1 MMNTAMDRCAVSVI
15 VITLNEAD
23 RLTATLQALQW
34 AQEIIVVDA
43 GSTDGTLAIAHQW
56 ATRVEHRD
64 WSGFGA
70 QKNHALSL
78 ASLPWVLSIDADE
91 RVTPE
96 LAQEIQAF
104 VNRDGDGY
112 LAANLPRLSR
122 YCGRDI
128 HHSGWWPDPVCRV
141 FKRGHARFSDDLVHE
156 KIISTGPVWNFQS
169 LLMHDS
175 FQNLDQVLH
184 KLNQYSREGALNL
197 QRKGKKSGLGKAIGH
212 GLWAFF
218 RTYVLRRGFLD
229 GREGFILAVSNA
241 EGTYYRYLKLMYL
254 NESSAATP
262 P

>member
-23 RLTATLQALQW
+23 RLPATLQALQW

-43 GSTDGTLAIAHQW
+43 GSIDGTLAIAQQW
-56 ATRVEHRD
+56 ATRVEHRA

-156 KIISTGPVWNFQS
+156 KIICTGPVWNFQG

-218 RTYVLRRGFLD
+218 RTYILQRGFLD

-254 NESSAATP
+254 NESTAATSP
-262 P
+262 

>member
-43 GSTDGTLAIAHQW
+43 GSTDGTLAIAQQW

>member
-1 MMNTAMDRCAVSVI
+1 MINASVARCPVSVI
-15 VITLNEAD
+15 MITLNEAE
-23 RLTATLQALQW
+23 RLAATLQALQW
-34 AQEIIVVDA
+34 AQEIIVVDS

-56 ATRVEHRD
+56 ATRVEHRA
-64 WSGFGA
+64 WTGFGD

-104 VNRDGDGY
+104 ISQDGGGHM
-112 LAANLPRLSR
+112 AAHLPRLSR
-122 YCGRDI
+122 YCGRDM
-128 HHSGWWPDPVCRV
+128 HHSGWWPDPVCRL
-141 FKRGHARFSDDLVHE
+141 FKRGHGRFSDDLVHE
-156 KIISTGPVWNFQS
+156 KIICDGPVCNFQG
-169 LLMHDS
+169 LLKHDS

-197 QRKGKKSGLGKAIGH
+197 QRKGKPSGLGKAIGH

-218 RTYVLRRGFLD
+218 RTYVLKRGFLD

-254 NESSAATP
+254 NESTAAAP
-262 P
+262 K

>member
-23 RLTATLQALQW
+23 RLPATLQALQW

-43 GSTDGTLAIAHQW
+43 GSIDGTLAIAQQW
-56 ATRVEHRD
+56 ATRVEHRA

-156 KIISTGPVWNFQS
+156 KIISTGPVWNFQG

-229 GREGFILAVSNA
+229 GREGFVLAVSNA

-254 NESSAATP
+254 NESTAATP

>member
-43 GSTDGTLAIAHQW
+43 GSTDGTLAIAQQW

-104 VNRDGDGY
+104 VNQDGDGY
-112 LAANLPRLSR
+112 LVANLPRLSR

-156 KIISTGPVWNFQS
+156 KIISTGPVWNFQG

-254 NESSAATP
+254 NESTAATP

>member
-43 GSTDGTLAIAHQW
+43 GSTDGTLAIAQQW

-104 VNRDGDGY
+104 VNQDGDGY
-112 LAANLPRLSR
+112 LVANLPRLSR

-156 KIISTGPVWNFQS
+156 KIISTGPVWNFQG

>member
-1 MMNTAMDRCAVSVI
+1 MNTAMDRCPLSVI

-43 GSTDGTLAIAHQW
+43 GSTDGTLAIAQQW
-56 ATRVEHRD
+56 ATRVEHRP

-156 KIISTGPVWNFQS
+156 KIISTGPVWNFQG

-197 QRKGKKSGLGKAIGH
+197 QRKGKKSGLGTAIGH

-254 NESSAATP
+254 NESTAATP
-262 P
+262 K

>member
-1 MMNTAMDRCAVSVI
+1 MIKPSMDRCAVSVI
-15 VITLNEAD
+15 VITLNEAE
-23 RLTATLQALQW
+23 RLGATLQALHW
-34 AQEIIVVDA
+34 AQEIIVVDS
-43 GSTDGTLAIAHQW
+43 GSTDGTLDIARQW

-96 LAQEIQAF
+96 LAAEIQAF
-104 VNRDGDGY
+104 VNRDGGGY
-112 LAANLPRLSR
+112 LGANLPRLSR
-122 YCGRDI
+122 YCGREI

-141 FKRGHARFSDDLVHE
+141 FKRGHGRFSDDLVHE
-156 KIISTGPVWNFQS
+156 KIICKGPVWNFQG

-197 QRKGKKSGLGKAIGH
+197 QRKGKKSSLRKAIGH

-218 RTYVLRRGFLD
+218 RTYVLQRGFLD

-254 NESSAATP
+254 NERKPAETT
-262 P
+262 

>member
-156 KIISTGPVWNFQS
+156 KIISIGPVWNFQG

>member
-43 GSTDGTLAIAHQW
+43 GSTDGTLAIAQQW

-104 VNRDGDGY
+104 VNQDGDGY

-156 KIISTGPVWNFQS
+156 KIISTGPVWNFQG

-254 NESSAATP
+254 NESTAATP
-262 P
+262 K

>member
-43 GSTDGTLAIAHQW
+43 GSTDGTLAIAQQW

-104 VNRDGDGY
+104 VNQDGDGY

-156 KIISTGPVWNFQS
+156 KIISTGPVWNFQG

>member
-43 GSTDGTLAIAHQW
+43 GSTDGTLAIAQQW

-104 VNRDGDGY
+104 VNQDGDGY
-112 LAANLPRLSR
+112 LVANLPRLSR

>member
-96 LAQEIQAF
+96 LA
-104 VNRDGDGY
+104 D
-112 LAANLPRLSR
+112 NLPRLSR

-128 HHSGWWPDPVCRV
+128 RHSGWWPDPVCRV

-156 KIISTGPVWNFQS
+156 KIICTGPIWNFQG

-197 QRKGKKSGLGKAIGH
+197 QRKGKKSSLRKAIGH

-218 RTYVLRRGFLD
+218 RTYVLQRGFLD

-254 NESSAATP
+254 NESKASAAP
-262 P
+262 

>member
-1 MMNTAMDRCAVSVI
+1 
-15 VITLNEAD
+15 
-23 RLTATLQALQW
+23 LT
-34 AQEIIVVDA
+34 
-43 GSTDGTLAIAHQW
+43 
-56 ATRVEHRD
+56 
-64 WSGFGA
+64 
-70 QKNHALSL
+70 
-78 ASLPWVLSIDADE
+78 SLPWVLSIDADE

-156 KIISTGPVWNFQS
+156 KIICTGPIWNFQG

-218 RTYVLRRGFLD
+218 RTYVLQRGFLD

-254 NESSAATP
+254 NESTAKPAP
-262 P
+262 

>member
-23 RLTATLQALQW
+23 RLPVTLQALQW

-43 GSTDGTLAIAHQW
+43 GSIDGTLAIAQQW
-56 ATRVEHRD
+56 ATRVEHRA

-156 KIISTGPVWNFQS
+156 KIICTGPVWNFQG

-218 RTYVLRRGFLD
+218 RTYILQRGFLD

-254 NESSAATP
+254 NESTAATSP
-262 P
+262 

>member
-1 MMNTAMDRCAVSVI
+1 MMNAAMDRCAVSVI

-43 GSTDGTLAIAHQW
+43 GSTDGTLAIAQQW

-229 GREGFILAVSNA
+229 GREGFVLAVSNA

-254 NESSAATP
+254 NESTAATP

>member
-104 VNRDGDGY
+104 VNQDGDGY
-112 LAANLPRLSR
+112 LVANLPRLSR

-156 KIISTGPVWNFQS
+156 KIISTGPVWNFQG

-197 QRKGKKSGLGKAIGH
+197 QSKGKKSGLGKAIGH

-254 NESSAATP
+254 NESTAATP
-262 P
+262 K

>member
-43 GSTDGTLAIAHQW
+43 GSTDGTLAIAQQW

-104 VNRDGDGY
+104 VNQDGDGY

>member
-104 VNRDGDGY
+104 VNQDGDGY

>member
-1 MMNTAMDRCAVSVI
+1 MNTAMDRCAVSVI

-23 RLTATLQALQW
+23 RLPATLQALQW

-43 GSTDGTLAIAHQW
+43 GSIDGTLAIAQQW
-56 ATRVEHRD
+56 ATRVEHRA

-156 KIISTGPVWNFQS
+156 KIICTGPVWNFQG

-218 RTYVLRRGFLD
+218 RTYILQRGFLD

-254 NESSAATP
+254 NESTAATSP
-262 P
+262 

>member
-104 VNRDGDGY
+104 VNQDGDGY
-112 LAANLPRLSR
+112 LVANLPRLSR

-156 KIISTGPVWNFQS
+156 KIISTGPVWNFQG

>member
-1 MMNTAMDRCAVSVI
+1 MNTAMDRCPLSVI

-43 GSTDGTLAIAHQW
+43 GSTDGTLAIAQQW
-56 ATRVEHRD
+56 ATRVEHRA

-156 KIISTGPVWNFQS
+156 KIISTGPVWNFQG

-197 QRKGKKSGLGKAIGH
+197 QRKGKKSGLGTAIGH

-254 NESSAATP
+254 NESTAATP

>member
-156 KIISTGPVWNFQS
+156 KIIPTGPVWNFQG

>member
-1 MMNTAMDRCAVSVI
+1 
-15 VITLNEAD
+15 
-23 RLTATLQALQW
+23 
-34 AQEIIVVDA
+34 
-43 GSTDGTLAIAHQW
+43 
-56 ATRVEHRD
+56 
-64 WSGFGA
+64 
-70 QKNHALSL
+70 
-78 ASLPWVLSIDADE
+78 
-91 RVTPE
+91 

-156 KIISTGPVWNFQS
+156 KIISTGPVWNFQG

-197 QRKGKKSGLGKAIGH
+197 QRKGKKSGLGTAIGH

-254 NESSAATP
+254 NESTAATP
-262 P
+262 K

>member
-104 VNRDGDGY
+104 VNQDGDGY
-112 LAANLPRLSR
+112 LVANLPRLSR

>member
-104 VNRDGDGY
+104 VNQDGDGY

-156 KIISTGPVWNFQS
+156 KIISTGPVWNFQG

>member
-1 MMNTAMDRCAVSVI
+1 MNTAMDRCPLSVI

-43 GSTDGTLAIAHQW
+43 GSTDGTLAIAQQW
-56 ATRVEHRD
+56 ATRVEHLA

-104 VNRDGDGY
+104 VKSDGDGY

-156 KIISTGPVWNFQS
+156 KIISTGPVWNFQG

-197 QRKGKKSGLGKAIGH
+197 QRKGKKSGLGTAIGH

-254 NESSAATP
+254 NESTAATP
-262 P
+262 K

>member
-112 LAANLPRLSR
+112 LVANLPRLSR

-156 KIISTGPVWNFQS
+156 KIISTGPVWNFQG

>member
-104 VNRDGDGY
+104 VNQDGDGY

-156 KIISTGPVWNFQS
+156 KIISTGPVWNLQG

>member
-43 GSTDGTLAIAHQW
+43 GSTDGTLAIAQQW

-112 LAANLPRLSR
+112 LVANLPRLSR

-156 KIISTGPVWNFQS
+156 KIISTGPVWNFQG

-197 QRKGKKSGLGKAIGH
+197 QRKGKKSGLGTAIGH

>member
-104 VNRDGDGY
+104 VNQDGDGY

-156 KIISTGPVWNFQS
+156 KIISIGPVWNFQG

>member
-34 AQEIIVVDA
+34 AQEIIVVDS

-96 LAQEIQAF
+96 LAQ
-104 VNRDGDGY
+104 
-112 LAANLPRLSR
+112 
-122 YCGRDI
+122 
-128 HHSGWWPDPVCRV
+128 
-141 FKRGHARFSDDLVHE
+141 
-156 KIISTGPVWNFQS
+156 
-169 LLMHDS
+169 
-175 FQNLDQVLH
+175 
-184 KLNQYSREGALNL
+184 
-197 QRKGKKSGLGKAIGH
+197 
-212 GLWAFF
+212 
-218 RTYVLRRGFLD
+218 
-229 GREGFILAVSNA
+229 
-241 EGTYYRYLKLMYL
+241 
-254 NESSAATP
+254 
-262 P
+262 

>member
-104 VNRDGDGY
+104 VNQDGDGY

-141 FKRGHARFSDDLVHE
+141 FKRGQARFSDDLVHE

>member
-23 RLTATLQALQW
+23 RLPATLQALQW

-43 GSTDGTLAIAHQW
+43 GSIDGTLAIAQQW
-56 ATRVEHRD
+56 ATRVEHRA

-156 KIISTGPVWNFQS
+156 KIICTGPVWNFQG

-197 QRKGKKSGLGKAIGH
+197 HRKGKKSGLGKAIGH

-218 RTYVLRRGFLD
+218 RTYVLQRGFLD

-254 NESSAATP
+254 NESTAATP

>member
-104 VNRDGDGY
+104 VNQDGDGY

-218 RTYVLRRGFLD
+218 RTYVLRRGLLD